1 MKSAKPYSWVWR
13 VFIILVFIGFVYGYI
28 TERAQ
33 RIKVEEAARTLL
45 IVHDNE
51 LGEYRTLLN
60 SMTIKQIEQ
69 TNRIHG
75 LTGGVIQMQKSIYEM
90 YNELRKYRKDLPPWG
105 GEYKPMDPE
114 DKWTKNDS

>member
-1 MKSAKPYSWVWR
+1 MKSAKPYKWAWR

-75 LTGGVIQMQKSIYEM
+75 LTGGVIQMQRSIYEM
-90 YNELRKYRKDLPPWG
+90 YHELRKYRKDLPPWG

-114 DKWTKNDS
+114 DKWTKNDT